1 MHYIDNFALSVL
13 IYLYIMQNELIIEC
27 NNYESIEE
35 IENFCSY
42 INSISNLGE
51 YKSYIKCT
59 GTSWGFRLIL
69 TCEDND
75 RLNEFLN
82 TYANLYKNDDLKQWG
97 TNTFE
102 RFECLQ
108 QELLEKAK
116 NTRTSL
122 RRFNLEDIKFA
133 PVILANFI
141 SNDEFIKDLTIE
153 TKESEDW
160 PTPKI
165 SIFQYISDA
174 KEEWTGIFHNW
185 YNRYF
190 NCMYELDMEWFLDT
204 YNQSN
209 TKTKQIRNKKDYP
222 PQQFKMYSLIAK
234 RVLENETRV
243 IFEVEIRDIL
253 GIGYD
258 VKSNNI
264 LNSAISSLNFC
275 YREIN
280 NITDKKERL
289 IRKQKNT
296 DYYIISDN
304 FQP

>member
-1 MHYIDNFALSVL
+1 
-13 IYLYIMQNELIIEC
+13 MQNELIIEC

-59 GTSWGFRLIL
+59 RTSLGFRLIL

-82 TYANLYKNDDLKQWG
+82 TYADLYKNDDLKQWG

-141 SNDEFIKDLTIE
+141 KNKEFIRELKIVQINQDN
-153 TKESEDW
+153 W
-160 PTPKI
+160 PTPEI
-165 SIFQYISDA
+165 SIFQMLRKNGLEYFTI
-174 KEEWTGIFHNW
+174 GI
-185 YNRYF
+185 
-190 NCMYELDMEWFLDT
+190 
-204 YNQSN
+204 
-209 TKTKQIRNKKDYP
+209 IVI
-222 PQQFKMYSLIAK
+222 LIA
-234 RVLENETRV
+234 
-243 IFEVEIRDIL
+243 
-253 GIGYD
+253 YM
-258 VKSNNI
+258 S
-264 LNSAISSLNFC
+264 
-275 YREIN
+275 
-280 NITDKKERL
+280 
-289 IRKQKNT
+289 
-296 DYYIISDN
+296 
-304 FQP
+304 